1 MPSPSDTRGGRDNN
15 TSSGSGGLLVISG
28 RAPDAEVEG
37 GGEDEA
43 GLEVMYL
50 DTDPADLSGWG
61 RVGGGEIGG
70 GSGEL
75 AVPSILHHRGAAT
88 AVGESPSH
96 NHCW

>member
-96 NHCW
+96 NHSW